1 MSDAGLIVTMV
12 SVFIG
17 FVLFGASFRSFM
29 LRKRPQVVWG
39 LFTAAVVCITVVPV
53 GIAVFWAS

>member
-1 MSDAGLIVTMV
+1 MV

-17 FVLFGASFRSFM
+17 FVLFGASFKSFM
-29 LRKRPQVVWG
+29 ARRRAAVTWG
-39 LFTAAVVCITVVPV
+39 LFTAAVVFITLVPV